1 MSVQTFG
8 KVLKQA
14 RLSLGLSQQALA
26 RRLGVR
32 ASHIGY
38 LEQGR
43 RRPSLTL
50 LNALA
55 DTLGVD
61 KERLFL
67 LSHPEAKDLLK
78 DSAVK
83 RSNSKQPDAW
93 QQLLADK
100 AALIRNNVTAKELK
114 VLSHI
119 ALLGSVLKP
128 RDYLF
133 ILNSIRQAVKE

>member
-1 MSVQTFG
+1 MNEQTFG
-8 KVLKQA
+8 NVLKQA

-55 DTLGVD
+55 DTLGVN

-67 LSHPEAKDLLK
+67 LSHPEAKDLIK
-78 DSAVK
+78 DSAP
-83 RSNSKQPDAW
+83 RRLTSRQPDAW
-93 QQLLADK
+93 RELLADK
-100 AALIRNNVTAKELK
+100 ATLIRNHVTAKELK

-119 ALLGSVLKP
+119 ALLGTVLNP

>member
-1 MSVQTFG
+1 MSEETFG
-8 KVLKQA
+8 KVLKEA
-14 RLSLGLSQQALA
+14 RLALGLSQQDLA
-26 RRLGVR
+26 CKLGVR
-32 ASHIGY
+32 ASHVGY

-67 LSHPEAKDLLK
+67 LSHPEAKELIR
-78 DSAVK
+78 DSARR
-83 RSNSKQPDAW
+83 RSNSRRANAW
-93 QQLLADK
+93 RELLADK
-100 AALIRNNVTAKELK
+100 AVLTRNNVTPKELK

-119 ALLGSVLKP
+119 ALLG
-128 RDYLF
+128 
-133 ILNSIRQAVKE
+133 

>member
-1 MSVQTFG
+1 MSEETFG

-14 RLSLGLSQQALA
+14 RQSLGLSQQTLA
-26 RRLGVR
+26 RKLGVR
-32 ASHIGY
+32 ASHVGY

-43 RRPSLTL
+43 RRPSLRL
-50 LNALA
+50 LKSLA

-67 LSHPEAKDLLK
+67 LSHPEAKDLIENG
-78 DSAVK
+78 ARK
-83 RSNSKQPDAW
+83 RRDARTRNAF
-93 QQLLADK
+93 QELVADK
-100 AALIRNNVTAKELK
+100 AALVRNRVTSNELK

-119 ALLGSVLKP
+119 TLLGSVLEP

>member
-1 MSVQTFG
+1 MSEASFG

-14 RLSLGLSQQALA
+14 RLDLGLSQQALA
-26 RRLGVR
+26 RKLGVR

-50 LNALA
+50 LNNLA
-55 DTLGVD
+55 DTLGID
-61 KERLFL
+61 KEKLFL
-67 LSHPEAKDLLK
+67 LSHPEAKNLIGGTK
-78 DSAVK
+78 ARRSKPRQSSAWK
-83 RSNSKQPDAW
+83 E
-93 QQLLADK
+93 LLADK
-100 AALIRNNVTAKELK
+100 PALIRNNVTAKELK

-119 ALLGSVLKP
+119 ALLGTVLNP

>member
-1 MSVQTFG
+1 MREETFG

-26 RRLGVR
+26 RKLGVR

-50 LNALA
+50 LNDLA

-67 LSHPEAKDLLK
+67 LSHPEAKKLIGNAK
-78 DSAVK
+78 GKASKSKPSSAWK
-83 RSNSKQPDAW
+83 E
-93 QQLLADK
+93 LLADK
-100 AALIRNNVTAKELK
+100 AALIRNNVTPKELK

-119 ALLGSVLKP
+119 ELLGTVLSP

>member
-1 MSVQTFG
+1 MSEQTFG

-14 RLSLGLSQQALA
+14 RLSLGLSQQKLA
-26 RRLGVR
+26 RGLGVR

-55 DTLGVD
+55 ETLGVD

-67 LSHPEAKDLLK
+67 LSHPEAKGLIK

-83 RSNSKQPDAW
+83 LENPKQSDAW
-93 QQLLADK
+93 KELLADK
-100 AALIRNNVTAKELK
+100 ATLIRNNVTAKELK

>member
-1 MSVQTFG
+1 MSEETFG
-8 KVLKQA
+8 KVIKQA
-14 RLSLGLSQQALA
+14 RLSLGLSQLSLA
-26 RRLGVR
+26 RKLGVR

-50 LNALA
+50 LKALA
-55 DTLGVD
+55 DELGMD

-67 LSHPEAKDLLK
+67 LSHPEAKDLIK
-78 DSAVK
+78 NSTRKQSASNK
-83 RSNSKQPDAW
+83 RSAW
-93 QQLLADK
+93 QELLADK
-100 AALIRNNVTAKELK
+100 AALARNNVTPRELR

-119 ALLGSVLKP
+119 SLLGVLRP

-133 ILNSIRQAVKE
+133 ILNAIRQAIKQ

>member
-1 MSVQTFG
+1 MREESFG

-14 RLSLGLSQQALA
+14 RLALGLSQQALA
-26 RRLGVR
+26 RKLGVR

-50 LNALA
+50 LNELA

-67 LSHPEAKDLLK
+67 LSHPEAKNLIGSARSKPGKNRRSSAWK
-78 DSAVK
+78 D
-83 RSNSKQPDAW
+83 
-93 QQLLADK
+93 LLADK
-100 AALIRNNVTAKELK
+100 AALIRNNVTPKELK

-119 ALLGSVLKP
+119 ELLGTVLSP

>member
-1 MSVQTFG
+1 MNEQTFG
-8 KVLKQA
+8 NVLKQA

-55 DTLGVD
+55 DTLGVN

-67 LSHPEAKDLLK
+67 LSHPEAKDLIK
-78 DSAVK
+78 DSAV
-83 RSNSKQPDAW
+83 RRLTSRQPDAW
-93 QQLLADK
+93 QELLADK
-100 AALIRNNVTAKELK
+100 ATLIRNHVTPKELK

-119 ALLGSVLKP
+119 ALLGSVLNP

>member
-1 MSVQTFG
+1 MREESFG

-14 RLSLGLSQQALA
+14 RLARGLSQQALA
-26 RRLGVR
+26 RKLGVR

-55 DTLGVD
+55 DTLGID

-67 LSHPEAKDLLK
+67 LSHPEAKDLIK
-78 DSAVK
+78 DTAGR
-83 RSNSKQPDAW
+83 RSNSSQHNAW
-93 QQLLADK
+93 QELLADK
-100 AALIRNNVTAKELK
+100 AVLIRNNVTAKELK
-114 VLSHI
+114 VLSHV
-119 ALLGSVLKP
+119 ALLGTVLKP

>member
-1 MSVQTFG
+1 MSEEIFG
-8 KVLKQA
+8 KVIKQA
-14 RLSLGLSQQALA
+14 RLFRGLSQQSLA
-26 RRLGVR
+26 CKLGVR

-43 RRPSLTL
+43 RRPSLSL

-55 DTLGVD
+55 DELGVD

-67 LSHPEAKDLLK
+67 LSYPEAKNLIK
-78 DSAVK
+78 SRTGNQTTSNK
-83 RSNSKQPDAW
+83 RDAW
-93 QQLLADK
+93 QELLADK
-100 AALIRNNVTAKELK
+100 AVLARHNVTSKELR

-119 ALLGSVLKP
+119 SLLGVLKP

-133 ILNSIRQAVKE
+133 ILNAIRQAIKQ

>member
-1 MSVQTFG
+1 MSAQTFG
-8 KVLKQA
+8 KVLKEA
-14 RLSLGLSQQALA
+14 RLSVGLSQQALA
-26 RRLGVR
+26 RKLGVR

-43 RRPSLTL
+43 RRPSLML
-50 LNALA
+50 LTALA

-67 LSHPEAKDLLK
+67 LSHPEAKSLIKADNGRR
-78 DSAVK
+78 AGT
-83 RSNSKQPDAW
+83 KQPDAW
-93 QQLLADK
+93 KELLADK
-100 AALIRNNVTAKELK
+100 ASLIRNNVTAKELR

-119 ALLGSVLKP
+119 TLLGSVLNP

-133 ILNSIRQAVKE
+133 ILNCIRQAVKQ

>member
-1 MSVQTFG
+1 MSEETFG

-14 RLSLGLSQQALA
+14 RQALGLSQQALA
-26 RRLGVR
+26 QKLGVR
-32 ASHIGY
+32 ASHVGY

-43 RRPSLTL
+43 RRPSLSL

-55 DTLGVD
+55 DALGLD

-67 LSHPEAKDLLK
+67 LSHPEAQNLL
-78 DSAVK
+78 SSFASK
-83 RSNSKQPDAW
+83 RTDQSKRDAW
-93 QQLLADK
+93 HQLLADK
-100 AALIRNNVTAKELK
+100 AVLARNQVTPNELK

-119 ALLGSVLKP
+119 TLLGTVFEP

-133 ILNSIRQAVKE
+133 ILNCIRQAVKE

>member
-1 MSVQTFG
+1 MNEETFG

-14 RLSLGLSQQALA
+14 RQALGLSQQSLA
-26 RRLGVR
+26 QKLGVR

-43 RRPSLTL
+43 RRPSLSL

-55 DTLGVD
+55 DTLGLE
-61 KERLFL
+61 KERLFM
-67 LSHPEAKDLLK
+67 LSHPEAQSLI
-78 DSAVK
+78 SSFASK
-83 RSNSKQPDAW
+83 RTDEKKRDAW
-93 QQLLADK
+93 QQLLANK
-100 AALIRNNVTAKELK
+100 ALLARNQVTPNELK

-119 ALLGSVLKP
+119 TLLGTVFEP

>member
-1 MSVQTFG
+1 MSEQTFG

-14 RLSLGLSQQALA
+14 RLSLGLSQEALA
-26 RRLGVR
+26 RKLGVR

-55 DTLGVD
+55 DALGVD

-67 LSHPEAKDLLK
+67 LSHPEAKDLIK

-83 RSNSKQPDAW
+83 HANPKQSDAW
-93 QQLLADK
+93 QELLADK
-100 AALIRNNVTAKELK
+100 ATLIRNHVTANELK

-119 ALLGSVLKP
+119 TLLGSVLKP

>member
-1 MSVQTFG
+1 MSEETFG
-8 KVLKQA
+8 KVIKDA
-14 RLSLGLSQQALA
+14 RLSLGLSQLSLA
-26 RRLGVR
+26 RKLGVR

-50 LNALA
+50 LTALA
-55 DTLGVD
+55 DELGVD

-67 LSHPEAKDLLK
+67 LSHPEAKDLIK
-78 DSAVK
+78 SSTRKGTTSNK
-83 RSNSKQPDAW
+83 RNSW
-93 QQLLADK
+93 QELLADK
-100 AALIRNNVTAKELK
+100 AALVRNKVTTKELR

-119 ALLGSVLKP
+119 SLLGVLKP

-133 ILNSIRQAVKE
+133 ILNAIRQAIKQ

>member
-1 MSVQTFG
+1 MNETFG
-8 KVLKQA
+8 KVIKESRQ
-14 RLSLGLSQQALA
+14 SLGLSQEALA
-26 RRLGVR
+26 RKLGVR

-38 LEQGR
+38 MEQGR

-55 DTLGVD
+55 DTLGIE

-67 LSHPEAKDLLK
+67 LSHPEARKLLK
-78 DSAVK
+78 GDAEKRLKSR
-83 RSNSKQPDAW
+83 RSNAW
-93 QQLLADK
+93 QELLADK
-100 AALIRNNVTAKELK
+100 ALLIRNNVTAKELK
-114 VLSHI
+114 VLSHV

>member
-1 MSVQTFG
+1 MSEETFG
-8 KVLKQA
+8 KVIKQA
-14 RLSLGLSQQALA
+14 RLSRGLSQLSLA
-26 RRLGVR
+26 RKLGVR

-50 LNALA
+50 LKALA
-55 DTLGVD
+55 DELGVD

-67 LSHPEAKDLLK
+67 LSHPEAKDLIK
-78 DSAVK
+78 SGSRKQSASDK
-83 RSNSKQPDAW
+83 RNAW
-93 QQLLADK
+93 RELLADK
-100 AALIRNNVTAKELK
+100 AALARNHVTPRELR

-119 ALLGSVLKP
+119 SLLGVLTP

-133 ILNSIRQAVKE
+133 ILNAIRQATKQ

>member
-1 MSVQTFG
+1 MSDETFG

-14 RLSLGLSQQALA
+14 RQSLGLSQQTLA
-26 RRLGVR
+26 RKLGVR
-32 ASHIGY
+32 ASHVGY

-43 RRPSLTL
+43 RRPSLRL
-50 LNALA
+50 LKSLA

-67 LSHPEAKDLLK
+67 LSHPEAKDLIGHRARKL
-78 DSAVK
+78 
-83 RSNSKQPDAW
+83 RDARTRNAFEE
-93 QQLLADK
+93 LVADK
-100 AALIRNNVTAKELK
+100 AALVRNRVTSNELK
-114 VLSHI
+114 VLSQI
-119 ALLGSVLKP
+119 TLLGSVLEP

>member
-1 MSVQTFG
+1 MNEETFG
-8 KVLKQA
+8 KILKQA
-14 RLSLGLSQQALA
+14 RQALGLSQKALA
-26 RRLGVR
+26 QKLGVR

-43 RRPSLTL
+43 RRPSLSL

-55 DTLGVD
+55 DALGLD

-67 LSHPEAKDLLK
+67 LSHPEAQSLI
-78 DSAVK
+78 SGFASK
-83 RSNSKQPDAW
+83 RTEPKKRNAW

-100 AALIRNNVTAKELK
+100 PLLARNQVTPNELK

-119 ALLGSVLKP
+119 TLLGTVFEP

-133 ILNSIRQAVKE
+133 ILNCIRQAVKE

>member
-1 MSVQTFG
+1 MNEETFG

-14 RLSLGLSQQALA
+14 RLDLGLSQHDLA
-26 RRLGVR
+26 CKLGVR

-67 LSHPEAKDLLK
+67 LSHPEAKDLIK
-78 DSAVK
+78 DRNRK
-83 RSNSKQPDAW
+83 RFKSRQPNAW

-100 AALIRNNVTAKELK
+100 SVLIRNNVTDNELK

-119 ALLGSVLKP
+119 ALLGNVSKP

-133 ILNSIRQAVKE
+133 ILNCIRQAVKE

>member
-1 MSVQTFG
+1 MSAQTFG
-8 KVLKQA
+8 KVLKEA
-14 RLSLGLSQQALA
+14 RLSVGLSQQALA
-26 RRLGVR
+26 RKLGVR

-43 RRPSLTL
+43 RRPSLIL
-50 LNALA
+50 LTALA

-67 LSHPEAKDLLK
+67 LSHPEAKSLIKADNGRR
-78 DSAVK
+78 AGT
-83 RSNSKQPDAW
+83 KQPDAW
-93 QQLLADK
+93 KELLADK
-100 AALIRNNVTAKELK
+100 ASLIRNNVTAKELR

-119 ALLGSVLKP
+119 TLLGSVLNP

-133 ILNSIRQAVKE
+133 ILNCIRQAVKQ

>member
-1 MSVQTFG
+1 MSEVTFG

-14 RLSLGLSQQALA
+14 RQSLGLSQQTLA
-26 RRLGVR
+26 RKLGVR
-32 ASHIGY
+32 ASHVGY

-43 RRPSLTL
+43 RRPSLRL
-50 LNALA
+50 LKSLA

-67 LSHPEAKDLLK
+67 LSHPEAKDLIE
-78 DSAVK
+78 DRARK
-83 RSNSKQPDAW
+83 RRDARTRNAF
-93 QQLLADK
+93 QELVADK
-100 AALIRNNVTAKELK
+100 AALVRNGVTSNELK

-119 ALLGSVLKP
+119 TLLGAVLEP